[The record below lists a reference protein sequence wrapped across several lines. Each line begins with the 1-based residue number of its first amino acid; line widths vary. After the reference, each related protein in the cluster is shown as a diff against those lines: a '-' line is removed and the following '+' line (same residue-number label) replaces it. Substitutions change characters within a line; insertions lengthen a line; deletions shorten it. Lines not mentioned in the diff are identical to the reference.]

1 MCSCRRSAVRIV
13 WCASRQECIEILST
27 SIDHLRGG
35 LCLSHLA
42 LLQIIDGQ
50 WYIVGETHN
59 FLTIHLKTKQVL
71 ADFAAR
77 YKGRLPDVDFVL
89 QTSDW
94 LPPAFNGDAL

>member
-1 MCSCRRSAVRIV
+1 M
-13 WCASRQECIEILST
+13 
-27 SIDHLRGG
+27 
-35 LCLSHLA
+35 
-42 LLQIIDGQ
+42 
-50 WYIVGETHN
+50 GETHN

-94 LPPAFNGDAL
+94 LPPAFNGEVLGLCRESCSERPCFAVMQEPNVLVTH

>member
-1 MCSCRRSAVRIV
+1 MMIAQLRPM
-13 WCASRQECIEILST
+13 RQT
-27 SIDHLRGG
+27 RHLEYP
-35 LCLSHLA
+35 CLPEQELMWM
-42 LLQIIDGQ
+42 QIIDGE

-77 YKGRLPDVDFVL
+77 YKGRLPDVDFVV

-94 LPPAFNGDAL
+94 LPPAFNGEGL